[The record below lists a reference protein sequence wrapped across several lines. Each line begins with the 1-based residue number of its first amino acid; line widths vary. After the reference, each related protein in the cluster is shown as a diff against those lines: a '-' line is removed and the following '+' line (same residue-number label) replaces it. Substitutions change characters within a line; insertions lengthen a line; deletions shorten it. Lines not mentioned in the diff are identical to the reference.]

1 MSFVFVEHEG
11 RKVRV
16 VIKKT
21 PKGTW
26 VGWPGGSAFLE
37 QERAFAKGQQKEDG
51 IRAPMTGKVIEV
63 KIEAGDEVEEGQVV
77 VVLEAMKME
86 YRLAAPK
93 AGHVETVN
101 CAVDEL
107 VDLGQV
113 LVSLGETE
121 T

>member
-1 MSFVFVEHEG
+1 MSFVFIEHEG

-16 VIKKT
+16 AGKKT
-21 PKGTW
+21 PKGPW

-37 QERAFAKGQQKEDG
+37 EERAFARGQEKQDG

-63 KIEAGDEVEEGQVV
+63 KVAAGDVVEEGQVV

-93 AGHVETVN
+93 AGPVDEVN

-113 LVSLGETE
+113 LVSLGET
-121 T
+121 

>member
-1 MSFVFVEHEG
+1 
-11 RKVRV
+11 
-16 VIKKT
+16 
-21 PKGTW
+21 
-26 VGWPGGSAFLE
+26 
-37 QERAFAKGQQKEDG
+37 
-51 IRAPMTGKVIEV
+51 
-63 KIEAGDEVEEGQVV
+63 
-77 VVLEAMKME
+77 MKME